1 MLLNQ
6 SFRGLNEL
14 WRYLVG
20 ILIVF
25 CFYFLGQLPLYGIVF
40 WKFSSDSSLGEEALA
55 QFETNLD
62 FEMLGLNKNI
72 GFLLLILMFGFAM
85 FGLYLVIRFVHQK
98 ELLSYIT
105 TKARVDFRKILFG
118 FGLWMIISVLLEA
131 ISYILSPET
140 YTFRWIPESFIPLL
154 LISLVFLP
162 VQTSFEEFFF
172 RGYIMQGIAFF
183 AKNKWLPIL
192 LSSIFFGFVHGT
204 NPEVAKYGFW
214 TMQMYYIVAGLF
226 LALITVL
233 DDGLELALGVH
244 AATNIFGATLF
255 TYEGSVLQTDS
266 LFISNEVKPWLMISG
281 FIIGASIFIFVCFK
295 KYAWPSF
302 NTLLNKV
309 SADQTEITVIG
320 Q

>member
-1 MLLNQ
+1 
-6 SFRGLNEL
+6 
-14 WRYLVG
+14 
-20 ILIVF
+20 
-25 CFYFLGQLPLYGIVF
+25 
-40 WKFSSDSSLGEEALA
+40 
-55 QFETNLD
+55 
-62 FEMLGLNKNI
+62 MLGLNKNI
-72 GFLLLILMFGFAM
+72 GFLLMILMFGFAM

-302 NTLLNKV
+302 NTLLDQV
-309 SADQTEITVIG
+309 SANQTEITVIG